1 MRGTVK
7 RFFVKEGFGFIR
19 CEDGPDVFVHYKGI
33 EGRRKALLEGEE
45 VEFEIEMGPR
55 TPRACKV
62 KRIRSAHIANTGAKK
77 DRFAER
83 STDFLNVT
91 QSPPE
96 VLGTTRA
103 GDFRLSRDIW
113 PGSKIRQFVVRFFSM
128 WRARGIR

>member
-33 EGRRKALLEGEE
+33 EGRRKSLLEGEE

-62 KRIRSAHIANTGAKK
+62 KRIGSAHIANKEPKK
-77 DRFAER
+77 NRFAER
-83 STDFLNVT
+83 STDLQNVT
-91 QSPPE
+91 PLPPE
-96 VLGTTRA
+96 VLRTKRA
-103 GDFRLSRDIW
+103 GDFRLTRRDSRL
-113 PGSKIRQFVVRFFSM
+113 GSKTWRFVARLFSM
-128 WRARGIR
+128 W

>member
-55 TPRACKV
+55 SPRACKV
-62 KRIRSAHIANTGAKK
+62 KRIRPAHIANKGAKK
-77 DRFAER
+77 ERFAEHA
-83 STDFLNVT
+83 TYFQNVT
-91 QSPPE
+91 QPPPE
-96 VLGTTRA
+96 VLGTKRA
-103 GDFRLSRDIW
+103 VDFRLTRDSW
-113 PGSKIRQFVVRFFSM
+113 PGSKIREFVVRLFSM